1 MKRNPNPAINSE
13 SLPATHH
20 IGAKAFYL
28 EPWLVLGSS
37 LLWLVV
43 LPFAGLVALADRVQ
57 AGGGFIVSWIKRF
70 EGNTDVTH
78 RGGHTQHAP
87 AITAQR

>member
-1 MKRNPNPAINSE
+1 MKRNPNPAIDSE

-28 EPWLVLGSS
+28 EPLLVLGSS

-43 LPFAGLVALADRVQ
+43 LPFAGLVVLACWVRVEAGSLPLMRSGEPGALRRV
-57 AGGGFIVSWIKRF
+57 
-70 EGNTDVTH
+70 
-78 RGGHTQHAP
+78 
-87 AITAQR
+87 